1 MGVKRINVYLH
12 LLRDK
17 SLYCPFCG
25 RKIDLEYFKE
35 EPCKHV
41 LFIAHR
47 LGDLP
52 EYFVDELPEMLKRE
66 PSRGDDLLFI
76 YINDKYKEVY
86 KRVYG
91 KPPAF
96 DEEDYVERGSI
107 KIKDAINL
115 LKSSFRSKSDIILFK
130 ALVRVPSSGHG
141 PGSEHVEFIALLKE
155 D

>member
-1 MGVKRINVYLH
+1 MRVKRINVYLY
-12 LLRDK
+12 LYGDE
-17 SLYCPFCG
+17 SLYCPFYG
-25 RKIDLEYFKE
+25 RKIDYE

-41 LFIAHR
+41 VFIAHR

-52 EYFVDELPEMLKRE
+52 EYFVDELPEMLERE

-76 YINDKYKEVY
+76 YANNKFREVY
-86 KRVYG
+86 ERVYG

-107 KIKDAINL
+107 KIKDAVNL
-115 LKSSFRSKSDIILFK
+115 LENNSRSKSDIILFE
-130 ALVRVPSSGHG
+130 ALVRIPSSGHG

>member
-25 RKIDLEYFKE
+25 KEIDYR
-35 EPCKHV
+35 EPCEHV
-41 LFIAHR
+41 VFIAYR
-47 LGDLP
+47 VGDLP
-52 EYFVDELPEMLKRE
+52 EYFVDELPEMLERE
-66 PSRGDDLLFI
+66 PSRGDDLLFA
-76 YINDKYKEVY
+76 YTSDKFREVY
-86 KRVYG
+86 ERVYG

-107 KIKDAINL
+107 KIRDAINL
-115 LKSSFRSKSDIILFK
+115 LKSSFRSKSDIILFEV
-130 ALVRVPSSGHG
+130 LVRIPSSGHG

>member
-41 LFIAHR
+41 LFIAHK

-52 EYFVDELPEMLKRE
+52 EYFVDELPEMLERE
-66 PSRGDDLLFI
+66 P
-76 YINDKYKEVY
+76 
-86 KRVYG
+86 
-91 KPPAF
+91 
-96 DEEDYVERGSI
+96 
-107 KIKDAINL
+107 
-115 LKSSFRSKSDIILFK
+115 
-130 ALVRVPSSGHG
+130 
-141 PGSEHVEFIALLKE
+141 
-155 D
+155 